1 MIEEEYT
8 GPTLIAIASDHAGLE
23 MKVKIMMY
31 FANQSEYLFVDQGT
45 FINRSCD
52 YPTYARKAANMVVRG
67 EAKYGILVC
76 GTGNGIAI
84 AANKVR
90 GIRCAVGYSD
100 EVTELARK
108 HNDANMIAFGGRTME
123 VEDVIRRIEIFLH
136 TDFEGGRHARRVEMI
151 EK

>member
-1 MIEEEYT
+1 MAEEEYV

-23 MKVKIMMY
+23 MKSKILMY
-31 FANQSEYLFVDQGT
+31 FANQSEYLFMDQGT
-45 FINRSCD
+45 YINRSCD
-52 YPTYARKAANMVVRG
+52 YPVYARRAANMIVSG
-67 EAKYGILVC
+67 TAKYGILIC

-90 GIRCAVGYSD
+90 GIRCALGYSD

-136 TDFEGGRHARRVEMI
+136 TDFDGGRHERRVNLI